1 MPDSHLSSDKIIC
14 VVALAIESAKFG
26 QFALF
31 FFIGRKRSFKNN
43 KNLKKEKIMI
53 IHKSLIV
60 QSFLDEMTSTVP

>member
-31 FFIGRKRSFKNN
+31 FFIGRKRSFENN
-43 KNLKKEKIMI
+43 KFSKR
-53 IHKSLIV
+53 KSWLFIKAWMFKA
-60 QSFLDEMTSTVP
+60 FLDEMTSTVP